1 MADRTG
7 RLDLLLLGIVE
18 RIASRDP
25 VYLAVY
31 QVFEP
36 ELREMLKPLDSPRL
50 RRAVKALAE
59 GQQQTANGMQQTAK
73 GMQQTANGMQQTAKG
88 MQQTAKGRQP
98 KAVGSRKGARP
109 GVRSAVTVTAADG
122 KAEVVEAEWIQ

>member
-1 MADRTG
+1 MSDRTG

-18 RIASRDP
+18 RIASQDP

-31 QVFEP
+31 QMFEP

-59 GQQQTANGMQQTAK
+59 GKQQEASGQRRTTRRQTA
-73 GMQQTANGMQQTAKG
+73 
-88 MQQTAKGRQP
+88 RR
-98 KAVGSRKGARP
+98 SARRAT
-109 GVRSAVTVTAADG
+109 GVRSTVTVTAADG
-122 KAEVVEAEWIQ
+122 KAQVVEAEWVQ

>member
-1 MADRTG
+1 MVDRTG

-31 QVFEP
+31 QMFEP

-59 GQQQTANGMQQTAK
+59 GQQQ
-73 GMQQTANGMQQTAKG
+73 
-88 MQQTAKGRQP
+88 QQTAKGRQP
-98 KAVGSRKGARP
+98 KAVGSRKGARRSKPVP

-122 KAEVVEAEWIQ
+122 KAEVVEAEWVS

>member
-25 VYLAVY
+25 VCLAVY
-31 QVFEP
+31 QMFEP
-36 ELREMLKPLDSPRL
+36 DLREMLKPLDSPRL
-50 RRAVKALAE
+50 RRAVKALAD
-59 GQQQTANGMQQTAK
+59 GQQQTAK
-73 GMQQTANGMQQTAKG
+73 GMQQTASGQRRRQAAKRS
-88 MQQTAKGRQP
+88 AKR
-98 KAVGSRKGARP
+98 AT

-122 KAEVVEAEWIQ
+122 KAQVVEAEWIQ

>member
-1 MADRTG
+1 MSDRTG

-31 QVFEP
+31 QMFEP

-59 GQQQTANGMQQTAK
+59 GKQQEASGQRQTASGQRRTTRRQTA
-73 GMQQTANGMQQTAKG
+73 
-88 MQQTAKGRQP
+88 RR
-98 KAVGSRKGARP
+98 SARRAT

-122 KAEVVEAEWIQ
+122 KAEVVEAEWVQ

>member
-31 QVFEP
+31 QMFEP
-36 ELREMLKPLDSPRL
+36 DLREMLKPLDSPRL

-59 GQQQTANGMQQTAK
+59 SQ
-73 GMQQTANGMQQTAKG
+73 QQTAKG

>member
-31 QVFEP
+31 QMFEP

-50 RRAVKALAE
+50 RRAVKSLAE
-59 GQQQTANGMQQTAK
+59 GRQQTAPKRRQIAK
-73 GMQQTANGMQQTAKG
+73 RSA
-88 MQQTAKGRQP
+88 RQ
-98 KAVGSRKGARP
+98 AT

>member
-31 QVFEP
+31 QMFEP

-59 GQQQTANGMQQTAK
+59 GQQQ
-73 GMQQTANGMQQTAKG
+73 
-88 MQQTAKGRQP
+88 
-98 KAVGSRKGARP
+98 KASGQRRVAAGNRKGARRRKP
-109 GVRSAVTVTAADG
+109 VLGVRSAVTVTAADG
-122 KAEVVEAEWIQ
+122 KSEVVEAEWVQ

>member
-25 VYLAVY
+25 VCLAVY
-31 QVFEP
+31 QMFEQD
-36 ELREMLKPLDSPRL
+36 LREMLKPLDSPRL
-50 RRAVKALAE
+50 RRAVKALAD
-59 GQQQTANGMQQTAK
+59 GQQQTASGQRRRQVAK
-73 GMQQTANGMQQTAKG
+73 RSAKRA
-88 MQQTAKGRQP
+88 T
-98 KAVGSRKGARP
+98 

-122 KAEVVEAEWIQ
+122 KAQVVEAEWIQ

>member
-1 MADRTG
+1 MSDRTG

-31 QVFEP
+31 QMFEP

-59 GQQQTANGMQQTAK
+59 GKQQEASGQRQTASGRRQAASGQRQTARR
-73 GMQQTANGMQQTAKG
+73 QTARRNA
-88 MQQTAKGRQP
+88 RQ
-98 KAVGSRKGARP
+98 AT
-109 GVRSAVTVTAADG
+109 GVRSTVTVTAADG
-122 KAEVVEAEWIQ
+122 KAQVVEAEWVQ

>member
-31 QVFEP
+31 QMFEP

-50 RRAVKALAE
+50 RRAVKSLAE
-59 GQQQTANGMQQTAK
+59 GQRQTAPK
-73 GMQQTANGMQQTAKG
+73 R
-88 MQQTAKGRQP
+88 RQM
-98 KAVGSRKGARP
+98 AGARKAT

-122 KAEVVEAEWIQ
+122 KAEIVEAEWIQ

>member
-25 VYLAVY
+25 VCLAVY

-50 RRAVKALAE
+50 RRAVQTLAE
-59 GQQQTANGMQQTAK
+59 GQQ
-73 GMQQTANGMQQTAKG
+73 QQTAKG
-88 MQQTAKGRQP
+88 MQQTAKGRKP
-98 KAVGSRKGARP
+98 KAVGSRKGARC
-109 GVRSAVTVTAADG
+109 VRSAVTVTAADG
-122 KAEVVEAEWIQ
+122 KAEIVEAEWVQ

>member
-18 RIASRDP
+18 RIAARDP

-31 QVFEP
+31 QMFEP

-59 GQQQTANGMQQTAK
+59 GQQQQQRQTAK
-73 GMQQTANGMQQTAKG
+73 GMQQTAKG

>member
-25 VYLAVY
+25 VCMAVY

-50 RRAVKALAE
+50 RRAVKSLA
-59 GQQQTANGMQQTAK
+59 GGRRQTAPTR
-73 GMQQTANGMQQTAKG
+73 
-88 MQQTAKGRQP
+88 RQM
-98 KAVGSRKGARP
+98 AGARKAT